1 MIRLSPSS
9 QALICNVLMYCA
21 AFGVFMSCA
30 FATQRLLIPGDLNV
44 SALVNL
50 AAVSLILL
58 GITCWWAGDFWR
70 RLSLILLL
78 AVFAAFIS
86 VGVGVV
92 VGVALSDW
100 RKLAGPLAIKGLL
113 VSIAGLGCWFLSS
126 RIHVVRKVIS

>member
-1 MIRLSPSS
+1 
-9 QALICNVLMYCA
+9 MYCA
-21 AFGVFMSCA
+21 GFGFFMSGA

-50 AAVSLILL
+50 AAVSVVLS
-58 GITCWWAGDFWR
+58 GIACWWAGDFWR

-78 AVFAAFIS
+78 AAFAAFVS

-100 RKLAGPLAIKGLL
+100 RMLTGPLAIKGLL
-113 VSIAGLGCWFLSS
+113 ISMAGLGCWFLASH
-126 RIHVVRKVIS
+126 IHVVRKVFS